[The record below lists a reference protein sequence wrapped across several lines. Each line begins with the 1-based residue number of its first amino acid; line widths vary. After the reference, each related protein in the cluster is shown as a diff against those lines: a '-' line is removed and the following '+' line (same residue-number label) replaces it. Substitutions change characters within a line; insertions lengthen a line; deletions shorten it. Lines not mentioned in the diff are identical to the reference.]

1 MELKEVVNLRKLK
14 EFCDETLPDEQCDVC
29 PFRRLCLGN
38 NKEFGCLEFG
48 CLVKQMLFQ
57 YEDNRDIYDLERAE
71 LEESDILQ

>member
-14 EFCDETLPDEQCDVC
+14 EFCDETLPVEQCDVC

-48 CLVKQMLFQ
+48 CLVKQMLF
-57 YEDNRDIYDLERAE
+57 
-71 LEESDILQ
+71 

>member
-14 EFCDETLPDEQCDVC
+14 EFCDETLPDAQCDVC

-38 NKEFGCLEFG
+38 NKEFG

>member
-38 NKEFGCLEFG
+38 NKEFGCL
-48 CLVKQMLFQ
+48 VKQMLFQ
-57 YEDNRDIYDLERAE
+57 HEDNRDIYDLERAE